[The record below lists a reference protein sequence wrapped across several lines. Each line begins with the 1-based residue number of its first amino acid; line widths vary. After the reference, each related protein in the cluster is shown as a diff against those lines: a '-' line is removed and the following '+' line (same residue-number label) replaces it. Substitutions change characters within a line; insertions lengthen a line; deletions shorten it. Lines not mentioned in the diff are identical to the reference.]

1 MRGFDDEEVK
11 NDIDL
16 KNKSVNSL
24 KNVKKTSDR
33 TTLTGVIELITYD
46 MAMRI
51 ADIYEDSKQ
60 VPTVLTLIYNNTL
73 LGQHQKGEPI
83 LFELPI
89 DNFRTVIAAKISSI
103 LESLSDKDLFPLIH
117 IGISCRC
124 FKPITP

>member
-11 NDIDL
+11 NDIDF

-24 KNVKKTSDR
+24 KNVKKTMDR
-33 TTLTGVIELITYD
+33 TTLSGVIELLTYD

-51 ADIYEDSKQ
+51 ADIYDDSKQ
-60 VPTVLTLIYNNTL
+60 VPTVLTLVYNNTL

-83 LFELPI
+83 HLELPI
-89 DNFRTVIAAKISSI
+89 DNFRTVIAAKIQFI
-103 LESLSDKDLFPLIH
+103 LETLSDKDLFPLIH

-124 FKPITP
+124 FKPIAP